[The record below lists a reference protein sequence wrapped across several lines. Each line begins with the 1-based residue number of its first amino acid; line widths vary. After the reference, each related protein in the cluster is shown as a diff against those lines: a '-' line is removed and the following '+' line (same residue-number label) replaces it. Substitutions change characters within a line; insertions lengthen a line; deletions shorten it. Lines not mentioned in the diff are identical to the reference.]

1 MLPVLG
7 VNCRGMEMR
16 SKSAP
21 QRERPLRLL
30 AAQKQEMLEGQEKQR
45 ENKLNPFVLRLN
57 ATGVTL
63 QRNK

>member
-45 ENKLNPFVLRLN
+45 ENKLNPFVLR
-57 ATGVTL
+57 
-63 QRNK
+63 